1 MGGGWWRASL
11 PEGLVGEAGTGMM
24 GRRGVH
30 GMGEGQWAALHPT
43 SYQDRIYELSEGYF
57 GLPSILI
64 PFETQIGKR
73 VISPFVQLLLRIIIL
88 SIF

>member
-1 MGGGWWRASL
+1 
-11 PEGLVGEAGTGMM
+11 M
-24 GRRGVH
+24 GRRKAV
-30 GMGEGQWAALHPT
+30 GQDHTLRAT
-43 SYQDRIYELSEGYF
+43 NYQDRIYELPEGYF